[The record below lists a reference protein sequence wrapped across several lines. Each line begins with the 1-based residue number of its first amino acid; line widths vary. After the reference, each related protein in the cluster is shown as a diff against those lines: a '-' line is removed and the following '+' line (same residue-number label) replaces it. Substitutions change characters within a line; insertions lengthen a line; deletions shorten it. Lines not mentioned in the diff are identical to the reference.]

1 MEMNK
6 DIEKKTTKQIFE
18 EFYNKPFEEITAEDI
33 GEGEVIDWGPDVGG
47 EIIEDDQLMAVT

>member
-1 MEMNK
+1 MDFNK
-6 DIEKKTTKQIFE
+6 DLKEKSTKEIFE

-47 EIIEDDQLMAVT
+47 EIIEDD